1 MIPKFNAYIYKFNGP
16 IWFGFIIRFPR
27 WKIEHYCDGSSNDVY
42 TPEKVLY
49 LTFGSFKGVSKRLY
63 KKADEIVEEQ
73 NND

>member
-1 MIPKFNAYIYKFNGP
+1 MSYDNI
-16 IWFGFIIRFPR
+16 
-27 WKIEHYCDGSSNDVY
+27 Y

-73 NND
+73 KND